1 MTENSGKMKK
11 KKNIIIA
18 IVFVVL
24 IALIAIIL
32 VAINGGK
39 VKNKTDK
46 NIKQNTENVV
56 TKDNSENTDE
66 DTSDGKTGTEDFAIF
81 GVDSRSN
88 QLEKGTRSDSIMV
101 VRVDHDAK
109 TVRIVSIFRD
119 CMMNIEGH
127 GYQKVTHAHAFG
139 GPELAVD
146 TLNKNLDL
154 NIQHYVTMNFNSVGD
169 IVDEVGGIV
178 QDIDD
183 SEAGVINGYIDEVN
197 NVRGT
202 SSAHITSA
210 GTYTLDGTQ
219 AVAFSRI
226 RYTAG
231 GDYKRAERQ
240 RTVLF
245 KVFESAKEM
254 NTAAKIKLVS
264 DMIGN
269 VNTDYDTDEILSV
282 FKNLSEY
289 TIEESTAYPQVFY
302 GGKVD
307 GAWVEV
313 PTSLVDMATGVH
325 QFLYGET
332 DYTPSA
338 TVSEYSNVMSGKVSG
353 PNNDLT
359 NTDFGD

>member
-1 MTENSGKMKK
+1 MK
-11 KKNIIIA
+11 KKNIIIT

-24 IALIAIIL
+24 IALIAVIL
-32 VAINGGK
+32 IKISGGMGEK
-39 VKNKTDK
+39 KGSGTVRTS
-46 NIKQNTENVV
+46 TESV
-56 TKDNSENTDE
+56 TKQDNSETQKADE
-66 DTSDGKTGTEDFAIF
+66 TPSSGTEDFAIF

-88 QLEKGTRSDSIMV
+88 QLGKGTRSDSIMV

-109 TVRIVSIFRD
+109 TVKILSVFRD
-119 CMMNIEGH
+119 TMMNIEGH

-154 NIQHYVTMNFNSVGD
+154 DIKHYVTLNFNSVGD
-169 IVDEVGGIV
+169 IVDEIGGIS
-178 QDIDD
+178 QDLDAA
-183 SEAGVINGYIDEVN
+183 EVKVINGGIDETN
-197 NVRGT
+197 GVRGT
-202 SSAHITSA
+202 KSGHITEP

-240 RTVLF
+240 RMVLF
-245 KVFESAKEM
+245 KVFEAAK
-254 NTAAKIKLVS
+254 NLDTAAKVKLVS

-269 VNTDYDTDEILSV
+269 INTDYDANAALTI

-289 TIEESTAYPQVFY
+289 NISETTAYPQVFY

-313 PTSLVDMATGVH
+313 PCTLSDMAKGVH
-325 QFLYGET
+325 QFLYGEA
-332 DYTPSA
+332 DYTPSD
-338 TVSEYSNVMSGKVSG
+338 TVNEYSNALSAKVSG